1 MDGAVRELLAPPAGA
16 VADCRRRLAALEA
29 GKQSSDARLELA
41 LKFVDWFSDRG
52 DAYEHNLAAID
63 HRLDGL
69 VRKDTINEPFS
80 AQVRIV

>member
-1 MDGAVRELLAPPAGA
+1 MRELLAPPAGA

-29 GKQSSDARLELA
+29 SSLQSDSKLDVA

-63 HRLDGL
+63 HRLDGM
-69 VRKDTINEPFS
+69 VRQKAYHEPF
-80 AQVRIV
+80 APQLRIV